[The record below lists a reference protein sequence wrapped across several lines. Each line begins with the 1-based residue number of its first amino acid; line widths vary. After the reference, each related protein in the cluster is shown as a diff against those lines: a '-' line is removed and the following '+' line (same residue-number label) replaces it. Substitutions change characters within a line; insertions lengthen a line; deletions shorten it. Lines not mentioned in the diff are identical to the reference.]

1 MKVAEDFIPDY
12 FGTEE
17 GQEFTQQNPPQP
29 LSQEAIIR
37 MQQRLERQRRSQ
49 YPASNDQAFD
59 EAQAPMQEDEARD
72 NPIVALEPDELK

>member
-17 GQEFTQQNPPQP
+17 GQEFTKHNPPQP
-29 LSQEAIIR
+29 LSQEAIVR

-49 YPASNDQAFD
+49 YNGNSNDQAFD
-59 EAQAPMQEDEARD
+59 KEEAP
-72 NPIVALEPDELK
+72 